1 MAYEVW
7 SLMRCDGI
15 SGVVSYDMCVSGLMH
30 LLHHMCVSGLMHLLH
45 HSHAMPPVL
54 HAHTH
59 THTPLLHPLVPS
71 RIFS

>member
-15 SGVVSYDMCVSGLMH
+15 SGVVSYD
-30 LLHHMCVSGLMHLLH
+30 MCVSGLMHLLH